1 MSRGQIFT
9 WGQRAACLLVTWG
22 CAASAAT
29 SPLASR
35 CETSGAMLVAIQGEV
50 RYRLPPQVWQPAQLE
65 QTLCA
70 GDELQVGTGSRAVLR
85 LSDGGTIP
93 LDQNTHLIIRGQ
105 GGEGRAM
112 QIELLSGNINVATG
126 TPSPI
131 QVITPHGRVDTAG
144 GDFALKVTPQRAA
157 VSVFEG
163 TVAVNNPEGSLQ
175 LQGDESAFFAQ
186 LSAPKRDITVKPRDT
201 VQWVVQYPAI
211 LAPGNTQSAWAD
223 AAHAYE
229 QGHSLEALIS
239 LDQVPAAARS
249 AEYFVYRANL
259 LLLAGR
265 TDEARENVES
275 ALKLKPE
282 LAEAWA
288 LQAIID
294 LGHNDPALALTHA
307 QKAVELGPQS
317 PAAYIAQSYALQANR
332 QAPPALAS
340 ARRMVELAPDSA
352 LGHTRL
358 AELELARGDRAA
370 AMQAAKRAQQLDPNL
385 ADAKTMLGFVYLS
398 QDKLDAARAEFESAI
413 QLNSADP
420 RSRMG
425 QGLVRIRQGQLRA
438 GREDLE
444 LAISLDPENPL
455 LRTYLGRAYD
465 AEGRSDD
472 AAKQYARAQRAD
484 PQDPTPYFFN
494 AIRLAD
500 QNQPVSA
507 AQEMREALARND
519 NRAVYRGQAL
529 LEEDQALRK
538 ANEVNMDR
546 VLGFDDAA
554 RAKASD
560 TVERDP
566 TAAVLHR
573 ALGDAMAT
581 LPNSQPTRESEYL
594 QALLR
599 DPLGALPTPLFVA
612 ESARSSASVA
622 PQHGF
627 FQAVGARQTGYNE
640 FSAVFN
646 PPRIRM
652 QMDGIAAARGSW
664 GNQLR
669 LAGIAGNI
677 GLSLSQLH
685 FQTDGFG
692 LFDRLDNTIWQGAI
706 QAKLDTGTQLYAEHR
721 YFDSERRDVV
731 APAEPFFSVP
741 LQIDEQ
747 RVRNRIGLRQRL
759 GEAHELLLLSAWDDI
774 KQYALSLPTPDNGLT
789 EPVFNNNLTQ
799 HVITREAQYVFH
811 TSSFNMLLGTAKANS
826 VIRNDFGGGSIDQTQ
841 TQTRITYAYTRY
853 ALFPQ
858 LLVEAG
864 ASRDQQ
870 EIGTTLRQTY
880 TNPKLGVRWE
890 AVPGGT
896 LRLAKFSVV
905 NRFLA
910 SSATLEPTQVAGF
923 NQFYTDGVGLG
934 IRAKNRG
941 WGWDQALA
949 HGFSYGVESVW
960 RTLDVPINGAYNE
973 FDERNRRAYL
983 NWAVPRYL
991 LQTTLPGWEGA
1002 LSLVYDTQAYRRN
1015 EFTGVEQIQE
1025 YTPRHLR
1032 LGANLVYSNG
1042 MGINLALTRVS
1053 ADGIYSGIFD
1063 AMGNP
1068 TSLPFNARFWMLDA
1082 AFTFRL
1088 PRQAGQLIFGAMNL
1102 TNRRGFQ
1109 YLEMDPLNPRFAPE
1123 RYVYGKFVVA
1133 F

>member
-1 MSRGQIFT
+1 MSRGKIFT
-9 WGQRAACLLVTWG
+9 WGLRAACLLVAWA

-29 SPLASR
+29 PSLASR

-50 RYRLPPQVWQPAQLE
+50 RYRLPPQAWQPAQLE

-70 GDELQVGTGSRAVLR
+70 GDELQVGTGSRAALR
-85 LSDGGTIP
+85 LNDGSTIP

-105 GGEGRAM
+105 EGEGRAM

-126 TPSPI
+126 TASPI
-131 QVITPHGRVDTAG
+131 QIITPHGRVDTAG

-163 TVAVNNPEGSLQ
+163 KVAVNNPEGSLQ

-211 LAPGNTQSAWAD
+211 LAPGNTQPAWAG

-265 TDEARENVES
+265 TDEAQENVER

-288 LQAIID
+288 LQAIVD
-294 LGHNDPALALTHA
+294 LGHNDPARALMHA

-317 PAAYIAQSYALQANR
+317 PAAYLAQSYALQANR
-332 QAPPALAS
+332 QTPAALAS

-358 AELELARGDRAA
+358 AELDLARGDRAA
-370 AMQAAKRAQQLDPNL
+370 AMQSAQRAQQLAPNL

-398 QDKLDAARAEFESAI
+398 QDKLDAARTEFESAI

-560 TVERDP
+560 AVERDP

-581 LPNSQPTRESEYL
+581 LPRSQPTRESEYL

-599 DPLGALPTPLFVA
+599 DPLGVLSPPLFLA

-646 PPRIRM
+646 PPRIRA
-652 QMDGIAAARGSW
+652 QIDGIAAGQGSW
-664 GNQLR
+664 GNQLQ
-669 LAGIAGNI
+669 LAEVAGNI

-692 LFDRLDNTIWQGAI
+692 QFDRLDNTIWQGAI
-706 QAKLDTGTQLYAEHR
+706 QAELDTGTRLFAERR
-721 YFDSERRDVV
+721 YFDSQRRDVV
-731 APAEPFFSVP
+731 APAEPFYYTP

-747 RVRNRIGLRQRL
+747 RMRNRLGLRQQL
-759 GEAHELLLLSAWDDI
+759 GEAHEILLLNAWDDI
-774 KQYALSLPTPDNGLT
+774 KQYALWLPTPYNGLT

-811 TSSFNMLLGTAKANS
+811 VPSLNVLLGTAKGSADTS
-826 VIRNDFGGGSIDQTQ
+826 NDLGGGSIDQSQ
-841 TQTRITYAYTRY
+841 TQTRTTYAYTRY

-858 LLVEAG
+858 LQVEAG
-864 ASRDQQ
+864 VSRDWQ
-870 EIGTTLRQTY
+870 ESGANFRQTY

-890 AVPGGT
+890 VVPRGT
-896 LRLAKFSVV
+896 LRLAQFNVV

-923 NQFYTDGVGLG
+923 NQFYNDGVGFA

-941 WGWDQALA
+941 WGWDQTL
-949 HGFSYGVESVW
+949 GGGVSYGLESV
-960 RTLDVPINGAYNE
+960 RRKLDVPISGAYDE
-973 FDERNRRAYL
+973 FNERNRRVYL
-983 NWAVPRYL
+983 NWAVPRSL

-1002 LSLVYDTQAYRRN
+1002 LSLVYDTQTFRRDA
-1015 EFTGVEQIQE
+1015 FTGDELIRE

-1032 LGANLVYSNG
+1032 LGANLAHSNG
-1042 MGINLALTRVS
+1042 MGVNLALTWVS
-1053 ADGIYSGIFD
+1053 AKGIYEPVYDINFIPIPQPFD
-1063 AMGNP
+1063 N
-1068 TSLPFNARFWMLDA
+1068 RFWMLDVA
-1082 AFTFRL
+1082 LTYRL

-1102 TNRRGFQ
+1102 ANRRGFQ

-1123 RYVYGKFVVA
+1123 RYVYGKILVV